1 MHKYIK
7 AIGFHDLTLEKEVNM
22 LLEDVKNNCSSVK
35 KSPLEESL
43 ELYEFSKEYGD
54 GIGISTY
61 YQIDSDG
68 HSQREYY
75 VPYFKGTG
83 ITSYSD
89 IIVEHRSD
97 REAYIGIC
105 EDSRIGVSMIFHLQ
119 NCMEYLQEMEMGQI
133 PKRST
138 SLTLSGLAVSGT
150 ILLPIMKNQEQID
163 EKKEESRNRMMLLSA
178 AREGNTDAIESLTLD
193 DLDIYTQVSQRIR
206 NEDIYSIVDTYLMPY
221 GVECD
226 QYSIMGEI
234 LDLNYCTNELTGK
247 EVCKMTLDVNE
258 LKFDVCVPTEK
269 LTGEPA
275 IGRRLKANIWMQGY
289 INF

>member
-7 AIGFHDLTLEKEVNM
+7 AIGFHELTLEKEVNM
-22 LLEDVKNNCSSVK
+22 ILEDVKNNYTTCK
-35 KSPLEESL
+35 KSFLEDSL
-43 ELYEFSKEYGD
+43 DFYEFSKEYGD
-54 GIGISTY
+54 GIGISSY
-61 YQIDSDG
+61 YQIDSDE
-68 HSQREYY
+68 HQHREYY
-75 VPYFKGTG
+75 VPYFKGSG
-83 ITSYSD
+83 VTSYAD

-105 EDSRIGVSMIFHLQ
+105 EDSRVGVSLIFHLQ
-119 NCMEYLQEMEMGQI
+119 NCMDYIQEMEHGQI

-138 SLTLSGLAVSGT
+138 SLTLSGLADRGT
-150 ILLPIMKNQEQID
+150 VLLPIMKNQEQVN

-178 AREGNTDAIESLTLD
+178 AREGNTEAIESLTLD
-193 DLDIYTQVSQRIR
+193 DIDIYSEVSQRIR

-234 LDLNYCTNELTGK
+234 LDINYCTNEITGK
-247 EVCKMTLDVNE
+247 EIYKLTLDVNE
-258 LKFDVCVPTEK
+258 LKFDVCIPVDNI
-269 LTGEPA
+269 TGEPA
-275 IGRRLKANIWMQGY
+275 IGRRLKTNIWMQGY